1 MVNSTKF
8 VVRYAVFLDTI
19 KKGKRDGYYR
29 YFCKNYFTY
38 RRAHIS
44 KQTLLI
50 RFAYFSI
57 GTTISR

>member
-29 YFCKNYFTY
+29 YFCKNCKNYFTY
-38 RRAHIS
+38 RQAHIS
-44 KQTLLI
+44 K
-50 RFAYFSI
+50 
-57 GTTISR
+57 